1 LRFVQD
7 IPLSP
12 ADRSYALVR
21 WVEDHLHQLRHVPM
35 LICWGE
41 RDFVFDTDFLAGWR
55 LRFPEAVVHTF
66 PAAGHYVLEDAGDQ
80 ICPLVH
86 AFLDEHPGRTSVPA
100 PMPTDKA
107 P

>member
-12 ADRSYALVR
+12 EDRSYAQVR
-21 WVEDHLHQLRHVPM
+21 WVEDHLHALRHLPM

-41 RDFVFDTDFLAGWR
+41 RDFVFDADFLHGWR
-55 LRFPEAVVHTF
+55 TRFPDAVVHTF

-86 AFLDEHPGRTSVPA
+86 AFLDAHPIGASMPA
-100 PMPTDKA
+100 PQRLDTVP
-107 P
+107 